1 MVRKK
6 KLKDDI
12 LKAIR
17 EFTLMDDTFVS
28 KVFEDDP
35 ENVEFMLR
43 IFLDDD
49 KIKVIKAE
57 IQKRIKN
64 LQGHDLQLD
73 ILAEKANGEKFNVE
87 IQNESSGAIAQR
99 ARYHLSLL
107 DANSLVKGKSFK
119 DLPENYV
126 IFVTKRDYLQGNL
139 PIYHIHRTIDENGKQ
154 FNDGSHIIYVN
165 NKIQD
170 NTPLGRLMHD
180 FSCKNPDDMY
190 YENLAKK
197 IKYFKEEEEG
207 VQKMGDVMEKLI
219 AKREK
224 ELGHVMEELMAKRER
239 EAMEKAEKEMVKRER
254 EAMEK
259 AEKEMAKREREA
271 MEKAEKE
278 MAKRERE
285 AEKKTAKKERRELAK
300 NLLAENET
308 IERTARLTTL
318 SVAEVRKLAEKLS
331 A

>member
-6 KLKDDI
+6 TLKDDI
-12 LKAIR
+12 LNAIR
-17 EFTLMDDTFVS
+17 EFTLLDDTFVS

-35 ENVEFMLR
+35 ENVEFILR

-49 KIKVIKAE
+49 KIKVIKSE
-57 IQKRIKN
+57 TQKKIKN

-73 ILAEKANGEKFNVE
+73 ILAEKADGQKFNVE
-87 IQNESSGAIAQR
+87 IQNENSGAVAQR
-99 ARYHLSLL
+99 ARYHSSML
-107 DANSLVKGKSFK
+107 DAKSLAKGESFAE
-119 DLPENYV
+119 LPENYV
-126 IFVTKRDYLQGNL
+126 IFVTKRDYLKGGL

-154 FNDGSHIIYVN
+154 FNDGSHIIYIN

-170 NTPLGRLMHD
+170 DTPLGRLMHD

-190 YENLAKK
+190 YENLAARVR
-197 IKYFKEEEEG
+197 YFKEEEEG
-207 VQKMGDVMEKLI
+207 TQKMGDVMEKLM

-224 ELGHVMEELMAKRER
+224 ELGHVMEKL
-239 EAMEKAEKEMVKRER
+239 
-254 EAMEK
+254 
-259 AEKEMAKREREA
+259 
-271 MEKAEKE
+271 

-318 SVAEVRKLAEKLS
+318 SVAEVRELAEKLS

>member
-6 KLKDDI
+6 KLKADI
-12 LKAIR
+12 INAIK

-28 KVFEDDP
+28 KVLEDDL
-35 ENVEFMLR
+35 ENVQFMLR
-43 IFLDDD
+43 IFLNDDN
-49 KIKVIKAE
+49 IKVIKAVT
-57 IQKRIKN
+57 QKKIKN
-64 LQGHDLQLD
+64 LQGRDLQLD
-73 ILAEKANGEKFNVE
+73 ILAEKADGEKFNVE
-87 IQNESSGAIAQR
+87 IQNENSGAIAQR

-107 DANSLVKGKSFK
+107 DASSLAKGMSFSE
-119 DLPENYV
+119 LPENYI
-126 IFVTKRDYLQGNL
+126 IFVTKKDYLKGNL

-170 NTPLGRLMHD
+170 NTALGRLMHD

-190 YENLAKK
+190 YENLATKV
-197 IKYFKEEEEG
+197 KYFKEEEEG

-224 ELGHVMEELMAKRER
+224 ELGHVMEKLMA
-239 EAMEKAEKEMVKRER
+239 KRER

-271 MEKAEKE
+271 MEKGRIA
-278 MAKRERE
+278 
-285 AEKKTAKKERRELAK
+285 AEKKTAKKKCIEFAK
-300 NLLAENET
+300 NLLAENES
-308 IERTARLTTL
+308 IERTARLTSL
-318 SVAEVRKLAEKLS
+318 SVAEVRRLAEKLS

>member
-1 MVRKK
+1 MTRKK

-12 LKAIR
+12 LRAIK
-17 EFTLMDDTFVS
+17 EFTLLDDTFVS
-28 KVFEDDP
+28 KVLEDDL

-57 IQKRIKN
+57 TQKKIKN
-64 LQGHDLQLD
+64 LQGRDLQLD

-87 IQNESSGAIAQR
+87 IQNENSGAIAQR

-107 DANSLVKGKSFK
+107 DAKSLTKGEDFK
-119 DLPENYV
+119 ALPENYV
-126 IFVTKRDYLQGNL
+126 IFVTKNDVLQGNL
-139 PIYHIHRTIDENGKQ
+139 PIYHIHRSIDENGRQ

-170 NTPLGRLMHD
+170 DTPLGRLMHD

-190 YENLAKK
+190 YKNLATKVRF
-197 IKYFKEEEEG
+197 FKEEEEG
-207 VQKMGDVMEKLI
+207 TKIMGDVMEK
-219 AKREK
+219 
-224 ELGHVMEELMAKRER
+224 LMAKRER
-239 EAMEKAEKEMVKRER
+239 EAMEKAEKKMAER
-254 EAMEK
+254 EKELGHVMEK
-259 AEKEMAKREREA
+259 LMAE
-271 MEKAEKE
+271 
-278 MAKRERE
+278 RERE
-285 AEKKTAKKERRELAK
+285 AEKKTAKKKCIEFAK

>member
-1 MVRKK
+1 MSRKK
-6 KLKDDI
+6 KLKADI
-12 LKAIR
+12 LKAIS

-28 KVFEDDP
+28 KVLEDDP
-35 ENVEFMLR
+35 ENVQFMLR

-57 IQKRIKN
+57 IQKKIKN
-64 LQGHDLQLD
+64 LQGRDLQLD

-87 IQNESSGAIAQR
+87 IQNENSGAIAQR

-107 DANSLVKGKSFK
+107 DANSLAKGKCFK
-119 DLPENYV
+119 DLPDNYV

-190 YENLAKK
+190 YENLATRVR
-197 IKYFKEEEEG
+197 YFKEEEEG
-207 VQKMGDVMEKLI
+207 VQKMGDVMEKLMAKREREAMEKGKMAAEKKMGDVMEKLI

-239 EAMEKAEKEMVKRER
+239 EAMEKAEKEM
-254 EAMEK
+254 
-259 AEKEMAKREREA
+259 
-271 MEKAEKE
+271 
-278 MAKRERE
+278 AKRERE
-285 AEKKTAKKERRELAK
+285 AENKTAKKKCIEFAK

>member
-1 MVRKK
+1 MSSKK

-12 LKAIR
+12 LKAIAD
-17 EFTLMDDTFVS
+17 FTLLDDTFVS
-28 KVFEDDP
+28 KVLENDP

-49 KIKVIKAE
+49 KIKVIKSE

-73 ILAEKANGEKFNVE
+73 ILAQKANGEKFNVE
-87 IQNESSGAIAQR
+87 IQNENNGAIAQR

-107 DANSLVKGKSFK
+107 DASSLSKGMSFNE
-119 DLPENYV
+119 LPENYV
-126 IFVTKRDYLQGNL
+126 IFVTKRDYLKGGL

-170 NTPLGRLMHD
+170 DTPLGRLMHD

-190 YENLAKK
+190 YENLAARVR
-197 IKYFKEEEEG
+197 YFKEEEEG
-207 VQKMGDVMEKLI
+207 TQKMGDVMEKLM
-219 AKREK
+219 AKREREAVERGKK
-224 ELGHVMEELMAKRER
+224 EMGSVMEKLMAKRER
-239 EAMEKAEKEMVKRER
+239 EAMERAE
-254 EAMEK
+254 
-259 AEKEMAKREREA
+259 
-271 MEKAEKE
+271 
-278 MAKRERE
+278 
-285 AEKKTAKKERRELAK
+285 EKKCIELAK

-308 IERTARLTTL
+308 VERTARLTTL

>member
-1 MVRKK
+1 MSRKK

-28 KVFEDDP
+28 KVLEDEP
-35 ENVEFMLR
+35 EIVEFMLR

-49 KIKVIKAE
+49 KIKVIKSE
-57 IQKRIKN
+57 TQKRIKN

-73 ILAEKANGEKFNVE
+73 IFAEKANGEKFNVE
-87 IQNESSGAIAQR
+87 IQNENSGAIAQR
-99 ARYHLSLL
+99 ARYHMSLL
-107 DANSLVKGKSFK
+107 DAKSIVKGTDFDK
-119 DLPENYV
+119 LPENYV
-126 IFVTKRDYLQGNL
+126 IFVTKRDYLNGGL

-154 FNDGSHIIYVN
+154 FKDGSHIIYVN

-207 VQKMGDVMEKLI
+207 VQKMGDVMEKL
-219 AKREK
+219 
-224 ELGHVMEELMAKRER
+224 
-239 EAMEKAEKEMVKRER
+239 
-254 EAMEK
+254 
-259 AEKEMAKREREA
+259 
-271 MEKAEKE
+271 